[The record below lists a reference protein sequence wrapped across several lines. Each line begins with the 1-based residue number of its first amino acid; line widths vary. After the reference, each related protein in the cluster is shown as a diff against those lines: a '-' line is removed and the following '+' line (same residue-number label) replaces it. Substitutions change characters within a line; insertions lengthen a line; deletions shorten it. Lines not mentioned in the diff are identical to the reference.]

1 MDRRREEEGRVQ
13 TEAQPE
19 EEGSLASS
27 RDWQM
32 GLSGTLGGEEAGVQ
46 EGVERS
52 ALQAAWESGHWE
64 ATGGILKIWSD
75 MTLQLF

>member
-1 MDRRREEEGRVQ
+1 
-13 TEAQPE
+13 
-19 EEGSLASS
+19 
-27 RDWQM
+27 M
-32 GLSGTLGGEEAGVQ
+32 GLSGALGGEEAGVQ